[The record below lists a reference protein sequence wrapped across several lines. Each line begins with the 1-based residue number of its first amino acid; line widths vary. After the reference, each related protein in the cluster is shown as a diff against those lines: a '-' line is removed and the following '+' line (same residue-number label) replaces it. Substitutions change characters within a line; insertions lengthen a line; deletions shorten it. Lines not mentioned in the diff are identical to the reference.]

1 MKRGCGGA
9 TAILHQRQHA
19 LLGAT
24 SLTERPTKPE
34 PEIIPPDR
42 PGARSHVWV
51 SIDASGRR
59 GVYVGKPSLLNIAL
73 ALFVIGL
80 IIGAILVLFLG
91 FVLIAIPIVGLLAL
105 ILVASAFLRPKPRGG
120 VPTRDSDNW
129 R

>member
-1 MKRGCGGA
+1 MKLGCGLA
-9 TAILHQRQHA
+9 AAILHQGLAFR
-19 LLGAT
+19 
-24 SLTERPTKPE
+24 SDDLTERPTKPE

-80 IIGAILVLFLG
+80 IVGAILILFLG
-91 FVLIAIPIVGLLAL
+91 FVLIAVPIVGFLAF
-105 ILVASAFLRPKPRGG
+105 ILVVWAFLRPKRQGG
-120 VPTRDSDNW
+120 VPTRDFDSW